1 MLDNPNRND
10 DPDPAPRERYPEA
23 TVRGTVVEREP
34 ITRSTDDARFEPT
47 QPMTRETYRIPSA
60 SASYRT
66 SDDHDDWG
74 ESYTETRERRGM
86 GDELWA
92 RTGDWRTTLAGSLT
106 ACTVLLVMGLLG
118 LGLALSQFNAAT
130 AATQGALPASFG
142 RNVGFWTL
150 FTLLI
155 AFVSGGYVAVR
166 AERVRR
172 PEHAAWRGAQV
183 FLLASPLLVLLLV
196 GGLVAEIS
204 TVTSM
209 IAGLHVDPATQAR
222 VNPAAVG
229 DAAGHLRDMTWLALI
244 GSIFGLIGSAA
255 GGMLA
260 SPRVLSSRPHG
271 AHAGSRGSI

>member
-1 MLDNPNRND
+1 MFDNPNRND
-10 DPDPAPRERYPEA
+10 DLNPAPRERYPEA
-23 TVRGTVVEREP
+23 TVIERRP
-34 ITRSTDDARFEPT
+34 ITRSTDDVHFEPT
-47 QPMTRETYRIPSA
+47 QPMTRQTYRIPAAES
-60 SASYRT
+60 SYRT
-66 SDDHDDWG
+66 PADHDDRG
-74 ESYTETRERRGM
+74 ESYADTRDRSGLA
-86 GDELWA
+86 DELWA

-130 AATQGALPASFG
+130 AATEGALPLSFG

-155 AFVSGGYVAVR
+155 AFVIGGYAAVR

-172 PEHAAWRGAQV
+172 PEHAAWRGVQV
-183 FLLASPLLVLLLV
+183 FLLASPLLVLLLI

-260 SPRVLSSRPHG
+260 SPRVLASRH
-271 AHAGSRGSI
+271 HAARADSRGSV